1 MTLIIGA
8 ILAYFSIYYTC
19 FLYAS
24 NILVDREFL
33 LGEGTIYVTFNN
45 WKIEFLSIS
54 YAITSTNQFLSSAL
68 TEGMQ
73 DKEKI
78 FCLMHILVAS
88 SYKSLPKLT
97 TESSHGYLP
106 LIP

>member
-45 WKIEFLSIS
+45 
-54 YAITSTNQFLSSAL
+54 
-68 TEGMQ
+68 
-73 DKEKI
+73 
-78 FCLMHILVAS
+78 
-88 SYKSLPKLT
+88 
-97 TESSHGYLP
+97 
-106 LIP
+106 